1 MFPAKFFFV
10 KSSNILS
17 IRVFEVAVILVGVLM
32 VGYSEDVYIVPIRS
46 VVSLSESQ
54 LKTLYWSQPLG
65 FFFFFSWESF
75 SRNGLIKSLVNSATV
90 SFGCL

>member
-1 MFPAKFFFV
+1 MFPAKFLFV

-17 IRVFEVAVILVGVLM
+17 IRVFEVAVIFVGVLM

-54 LKTLYWSQPLG
+54 LKTLY
-65 FFFFFSWESF
+65 
-75 SRNGLIKSLVNSATV
+75 
-90 SFGCL
+90 

>member
-17 IRVFEVAVILVGVLM
+17 IRVFEVAVILIGVLM

-46 VVSLSESQ
+46 VVSLFESQ
-54 LKTLYWSQPLG
+54 LKTLY
-65 FFFFFSWESF
+65 
-75 SRNGLIKSLVNSATV
+75 
-90 SFGCL
+90 

>member
-1 MFPAKFFFV
+1 MKFFFV

-17 IRVFEVAVILVGVLM
+17 IRVFEVAVILIGVLM

-65 FFFFFSWESF
+65 FFFFFHEKAF
-75 SRNGLIKSLVNSATV
+75 LETD
-90 SFGCL
+90 

>member
-1 MFPAKFFFV
+1 MFPAKCFFV

-54 LKTLYWSQPLG
+54 LKTLY
-65 FFFFFSWESF
+65 
-75 SRNGLIKSLVNSATV
+75 
-90 SFGCL
+90 

>member
-1 MFPAKFFFV
+1 MFPAKFFCV

-54 LKTLYWSQPLG
+54 LKTLY
-65 FFFFFSWESF
+65 
-75 SRNGLIKSLVNSATV
+75 
-90 SFGCL
+90 